1 MTTAALVLADASS
14 LAPSVHCLAGDASVA
29 AAVVSGDVASILVA
43 EGAGA
48 ASDELNQLF
57 CDFARR
63 GTPLGA
69 MSVLLDEAIAGWGL
83 SGVMATLVE
92 ADSDGFTVL
101 HRGGPTPIVVS
112 ARGTLTRI
120 VAGTPGPPLGLHEA
134 VVSLRTGETYE
145 TNHGDVLVLTTPS
158 GIDNAVSA
166 LAAAAGP
173 TWDDVR
179 YALTRDTLGQDTNS
193 ELTDPQEA
201 FALVSFR

>member
-1 MTTAALVLADASS
+1 MTSAALFLADSSS

-29 AAVVSGDVASILVA
+29 TAVVSDDVASILVA
-43 EGAGA
+43 EGCGA
-48 ASDELNQLF
+48 ASDDLAELF

-69 MSVLLDEAIAGWGL
+69 MSVLLDEAVAGWGY

-92 ADSDGFTVL
+92 ANSDGFTVL

-120 VAGTPGPPLGLHEA
+120 VASTPGPPLGLRDA
-134 VVSLRTGETYE
+134 VVTLRSGETHE
-145 TNHGDVLVLTTPS
+145 TDHGDVLVLTTPS
-158 GIDNAVSA
+158 GIDDAVSA

-179 YALTRDTLGQDTNS
+179 YALTQDTLTHGTDS
-193 ELTDPQEA
+193 GSTDPQEA

>member
-1 MTTAALVLADASS
+1 MTSAALVLPDSSS
-14 LAPSVHCLAGDASVA
+14 LAPSVCCLAGDASVA
-29 AAVVSGDVASILVA
+29 AAVVCGDAASILVA

-48 ASDELNQLF
+48 ASDDLAQLF
-57 CDFARR
+57 SDFARR

-69 MSVLLDEAIAGWGL
+69 MSVLLDEAISGWGV

-112 ARGTLTRI
+112 AQSTLTRI
-120 VAGTPGPPLGLHEA
+120 VAATPGPPLGRHDAVVTLRAGETHEA
-134 VVSLRTGETYE
+134 V
-145 TNHGDVLVLTTPS
+145 HGDVLVLTTPS
-158 GIDNAVSA
+158 GIDDAVSA

-179 YALTRDTLGQDTNS
+179 YALTQDTLTQ
-193 ELTDPQEA
+193 PQEA